1 MSAARIA
8 ALARKELL
16 QVWRDRRSLWIALF
30 MPIMQ
35 MGLIGYGASL
45 DIKHVPVC
53 FSDREGSQRS
63 QDLLRRFQAS
73 VYFRLVAAVADDRAL
88 RAAIDGGRCRI
99 ALVIPPDFSER
110 LHDAGGAAVQAVVD
124 GTDDNSANV
133 AITYARAVVSA
144 YSADL
149 RLDFLLRRGLGSQ
162 AAPPLAVEPR
172 VWFNEDME
180 SRAFIIPGVVAMVMA
195 LIGALLSSL
204 TIAREWERG
213 TMELLISTPV
223 RPVEIMLGKLLPYFG
238 IGLLDAAL
246 CVAIA
251 VGWFGIPF
259 RGTLAMLFWTA
270 ALFLVVVLGV
280 GYIISILTR
289 NQLGASQI
297 ALLVTLLPTTLL
309 SGFAFPI
316 DQMPAPIR
324 LLSYLVYGRYYVTI
338 LKAIFLKG
346 AGARALAVPILG
358 LAVYATAIGVIAT
371 RAFRK
376 RLV

>member
-1 MSAARIA
+1 
-8 ALARKELL
+8 
-16 QVWRDRRSLWIALF
+16 
-30 MPIMQ
+30 
-35 MGLIGYGASL
+35 
-45 DIKHVPVC
+45 
-53 FSDREGSQRS
+53 
-63 QDLLRRFQAS
+63 LRT
-73 VYFRLVAAVADDRAL
+73 
-88 RAAIDGGRCRI
+88 AIDAGRCRI

-110 LHDAGGAAVQAVVD
+110 LRDSGGSEIQAVVD

-133 AITYARAVVSA
+133 AIAYARAVVSA
-144 YSADL
+144 YSNEL

-172 VWFNEDME
+172 VWFNEDLE

-195 LIGALLSSL
+195 LVGALLSSL

-223 RPVEIMLGKLLPYFG
+223 SPLEILLGKLLPYFW

-246 CVAIA
+246 CAAIA

-259 RGTLAMLFWTA
+259 RGSFAMLFWTA

-280 GYIISILTR
+280 GYIISVLTR

-316 DQMPAPIR
+316 DQMPGPIR
-324 LLSYLVYGRYYVTI
+324 LLSYVVYGRYYVTI

-346 AGARALAVPILG
+346 AGPRALALPM
-358 LAVYATAIGVIAT
+358 LALVVYAIAVGVIAT

-376 RLV
+376 RLA

>member
-1 MSAARIA
+1 VSGARLA
-8 ALARKELL
+8 ALARKEMI
-16 QVWRDRRSLWIALF
+16 QIWRDRRSLWIALF

-53 FSDREGSQRS
+53 VSDREGSQAS
-63 QDLLRRFQAS
+63 QDLLKRFQAS
-73 VYFRLVAAVADDRAL
+73 AYFELVGNVADDRAL
-88 RAAIDGGRCRI
+88 TAAIDAGRCRI
-99 ALVIPPDFSER
+99 GLVVPPDFSER
-110 LHDAGGAAVQAVVD
+110 LRDAGGAALQAVVD

-133 AITYARAVVSA
+133 AIAYARAVVSG
-144 YSADL
+144 YSADV
-149 RLDFLLRRGLGSQ
+149 RLDFLRQRGLAGQ
-162 AAPPLAVEPR
+162 ATAPLGVEPR
-172 VWFNEDME
+172 VWFNEDLE

-223 RPVEIMLGKLLPYFG
+223 RPLEIMLGKLLPYFG
-238 IGLLDAAL
+238 IGLLDAVL
-246 CVAIA
+246 CAAIA

-259 RGTLAMLFWTA
+259 RGTLAMLFSTA
-270 ALFLVVVLGV
+270 ALFLIVVLGV
-280 GYIISILTR
+280 GYIISVLTR

-324 LLSYLVYGRYYVTI
+324 LLTYLVYGRYYVTI

-346 AGARALAVPILG
+346 AGPQALAAPILA
-358 LAVYATAIGVIAT
+358 LVAYAAAIGVLAA

>member
-1 MSAARIA
+1 
-8 ALARKELL
+8 
-16 QVWRDRRSLWIALF
+16 
-30 MPIMQ
+30 
-35 MGLIGYGASL
+35 
-45 DIKHVPVC
+45 
-53 FSDREGSQRS
+53 
-63 QDLLRRFQAS
+63 
-73 VYFRLVAAVADDRAL
+73 
-88 RAAIDGGRCRI
+88 
-99 ALVIPPDFSER
+99 
-110 LHDAGGAAVQAVVD
+110 
-124 GTDDNSANV
+124 
-133 AITYARAVVSA
+133 
-144 YSADL
+144 
-149 RLDFLLRRGLGSQ
+149 
-162 AAPPLAVEPR
+162 
-172 VWFNEDME
+172 VWFNEELSSSNMIVPGLVVLIMM
-180 SRAFIIPGVVAMVMA
+180 IIAG
-195 LIGALLSSL
+195 LITSL

-246 CVAIA
+246 CVTIA
-251 VGWFGIPF
+251 VGWFGVPF
-259 RGTLAMLFWTA
+259 RGTLAMLFSTT
-270 ALFLVVVLGV
+270 ALFLIVVLGV

-324 LLSYLVYGRYYVTI
+324 LLTWVVYGRYYVTI

-346 AGARALAVPILG
+346 AGPRELAVPIVALV
-358 LAVYATAIGVIAT
+358 VYAAVIAVLAT